1 VKRLLAAMT
10 CCVLVL
16 VGCTDPDSEPSDA
29 SPNPPPAPSASEDGE
44 DGDDGDTS
52 APPTDDATDT
62 TESLEPTKPPHP
74 VSLPALQQQ
83 EYDGTR
89 LRLGTEVYSTATQRQ
104 FEVTYRGDGL
114 TISGRIAIPRGKGPF
129 PAIVLAHGYIDPA
142 YYVNGQGMTRERE
155 WFADHGYIA
164 LHVDYRNHA
173 GSDDTELAEQGR
185 GEVDL
190 RMGYTEDV
198 VNAVLALR
206 DWDGPVD
213 DERMA
218 VGGRSMGGGVVYNVL
233 VAQPGLVDAGVV
245 WAPVSSDAVDNYER
259 WIAPD
264 PGRSGIV
271 DAIDRRYGLPRDNP
285 EFWDGISART
295 YFEAVTEPVLIHHG
309 TLDDTCPIRWSR
321 DTARLME
328 RDGVDVTLA
337 VYDGEGH
344 AFGPQFFASMERT
357 GRYLDRHVR

>member
-1 VKRLLAAMT
+1 LQTGGVKRLQAALT

-16 VGCTDPDSEPSDA
+16 VGCTDPGAEPSEV
-29 SPNPPPAPSASEDGE
+29 SPNAPPAPAATGDESSAAPTAEESE
-44 DGDDGDTS
+44 
-52 APPTDDATDT
+52 PTEPAEP
-62 TESLEPTKPPHP
+62 TESAEPPHP
-74 VSLPALQQQ
+74 VSLPALQQK
-83 EYDGTR
+83 EYDGAR
-89 LRLGTEVYSTATQRQ
+89 LRLGAEVYSSVTQRQ
-104 FEVTYRGDGL
+104 YEVTYRGGGL

-142 YYVNGQGMTRERE
+142 LYVNGQGMTRERE

-173 GSDDTELAEQGR
+173 DSDDTGF
-185 GEVDL
+185 GETDL

-206 DWDGPVD
+206 AWDGPVD

-233 VAQPGLVDAGVV
+233 VAQPGLVDAAVV
-245 WAPVSSDAVDNYER
+245 WAPVSSDAVDNYNR
-259 WIAPD
+259 WIAHD
-264 PGRSGIV
+264 PVRQNLV
-271 DAIDRRYGLPRDNP
+271 AAIDRLYGLPSDNP
-285 EFWDGISART
+285 EFWNGISART
-295 YFEAVTEPVLIHHG
+295 YFDQVTEPVLIHHG
-309 TLDDTCPIRWSR
+309 TADDTCPIRWSR
-321 DTARLME
+321 ETARLMK
-328 RDGVDVTLA
+328 RDGVDATLA

-357 GRYLDRHVR
+357 GRFLRQHVR

>member
-1 VKRLLAAMT
+1 MKRLLAAAA
-10 CCVLVL
+10 CCVFVL
-16 VGCTDPDSEPSDA
+16 GGCTDPGSEPSDA
-29 SPNPPPAPSASEDGE
+29 SPNPAPAPEASDEA
-44 DGDDGDTS
+44 TTA
-52 APPTDDATDT
+52 APSDAAT
-62 TESLEPTKPPHP
+62 EPTEQPTEPTEPPHP
-74 VSLPALQQQ
+74 VSLPALSAK
-83 EYDGTR
+83 EYDGAR
-89 LRLGTEVYSTATQRQ
+89 LRLGTEVYSTSTQRQ
-104 FEVTYRGDGL
+104 YEVTYRGSGL
-114 TISGRIAIPRGKGPF
+114 TLSGRIAIPEGDGPF

-155 WFADHGYIA
+155 WFANQGYIA

-173 GSDDTELAEQGR
+173 GSDDTR
-185 GEVDL
+185 IGEADL

-198 VNAVLALR
+198 INAVLALR
-206 DWDGPVD
+206 AWDGPVD

-259 WIAPD
+259 WIAHD
-264 PGRSGIV
+264 PGRQDIV
-271 DAIDRRYGLPRDNP
+271 GAIDRLYGLPRDNP

-295 YFEAVTEPVLIHHG
+295 YFDQITEPVLIHHG
-309 TLDDTCPIRWSR
+309 TLDDTCPLRWSR
-321 DTARLME
+321 ETARLME

-337 VYDGEGH
+337 EYPGEGH

-357 GRYLDRHVR
+357 GRYLRQHLR